1 MEKIKQ
7 LINEYMKDYEYFE
20 EAGKLASHMLEDLL
34 EVSGVRAIVT
44 YRTKSPRSLERKLR
58 QRRLKYKESYD
69 TIQDVYDDIVDLSG
83 VRIALYFPGDKEN
96 VDSLI
101 TNNFTLTEKVRI
113 FPDPKK
119 PQNHFG
125 RFQGYTANHYRVQMK
140 ENKLKKDKKKYSKA
154 RIEVQVASVLMHA
167 WSEVE
172 HDLIYKPSSGSLTK
186 EEFAILDELNGLV
199 LTGEIALERLQAAE
213 DTRINLS
220 KDSFKSQYDLASF
233 LYSNLQRN
241 DSPDISILQMGN
253 VELLYKLIGQLKL
266 DNSTELMPY
275 LRFIRINNKALKNNE
290 TISRQIIDNII
301 SGNTERYKIFKD
313 LQSSDSET
321 DFFTNQ
327 EIGYFL
333 QQWISLEKL
342 INSLTKSK
350 NPRTRNP
357 FNPYN
362 LEKLNLNKSQISKVF
377 ELKKIRNALVH
388 ERKAPEDAKLA
399 ACSASIKELTSVI
412 SNQTNS

>member
-7 LINEYMKDYEYFE
+7 LVKEYMKDYEYFE
-20 EAGKLASHMLEDLL
+20 EAGKLASQMLEDLL

-58 QRRLKYKESYD
+58 QRRLKHRENYQ

-101 TNNFTLTEKVRI
+101 TNNFILTEKVRI

-186 EEFAILDELNGLV
+186 EEYAILDELNGLV

-220 KDSFKSQYDLASF
+220 KDNFKSQYDLASF
-233 LYSNLQRN
+233 LYTNLQRK
-241 DSPDISILQMGN
+241 DAPDISILQMGN
-253 VELLYKLIGQLKL
+253 MELLYKLIGQLKL
-266 DNSTELMPY
+266 DNSTELTPY
-275 LRFIRINNKALKNNE
+275 LRFIRINNRALENNE

-301 SGNTERYKIFKD
+301 SGNAERYKIFKD
-313 LQSSDSET
+313 LQATDQESE
-321 DFFTNQ
+321 FFTNQ

-333 QQWISLEKL
+333 QQWIQLEKL
-342 INSLTKSK
+342 INAQTRAR
-350 NPRTRNP
+350 NPRTRNVFSP
-357 FNPYN
+357 SN
-362 LEKLNLNKSQISKVF
+362 LERLNLNKAQINKVF
-377 ELKKIRNALVH
+377 ELKKIRNTVVH
-388 ERKAPEDAKLA
+388 EKKAPQDTKLA
-399 ACSASIKELTSVI
+399 SYSAAIKELLAVI
-412 SNQTNS
+412 TQE